1 MPAILS
7 LPMVL
12 IHKDFGVC
20 NILVDDA
27 TFNLVGVIDW
37 AEAEIGP
44 LGTNLHSLQA
54 LAAHL
59 HLKNGWT
66 GYDDY
71 DDLQDTFWGTFR
83 DEVGG
88 LSDETVETI
97 KAARVLGKILSRGF
111 TSRLANMPEAVP
123 IKDDETGRY
132 NMLYLDGLLLNPATK
147 FT

>member
-1 MPAILS
+1 
-7 LPMVL
+7 MVL

-44 LGTNLHSLQA
+44 FGTNLHSLQA

-59 HLKNGWT
+59 HLKNGWAR
-66 GYDDY
+66 YYDY

-97 KAARVLGKILSRGF
+97 KAARVLGQILSRGF

-132 NMLYLDGLLLNPATK
+132 NMLYLDGLLLNPITK